1 MRKILAI
8 SKQIHANLIYFKLF
22 QKNLRNT
29 SFELRS
35 DPTSRVECH
44 GKVNGLDLVDNKLK
58 IYFGTN
64 LNIDIIVQSF
74 FWIFC
79 LFLIPK
85 NKSNFVFKNNTYQII
100 IILLLFYIHLI
111 GENKFYNIFSEEFD
125 TSIYKD
131 NYFLLSL
138 FSGLLLI
145 LLILSSVIKNRIE
158 NLINYLPFLSVV
170 TWCI

>member
-1 MRKILAI
+1 MYN
-8 SKQIHANLIYFKLF
+8 SDNLQPIEINEENIGYFQTNTCEFNLF
-22 QKNLRNT
+22 QVISKNLRNT

-44 GKVNGLDLVDNKLK
+44 GKVNGLDLVDKKLK

-100 IILLLFYIHLI
+100 IILLLFYI
-111 GENKFYNIFSEEFD
+111 
-125 TSIYKD
+125 T
-131 NYFLLSL
+131 
-138 FSGLLLI
+138 
-145 LLILSSVIKNRIE
+145 
-158 NLINYLPFLSVV
+158 
-170 TWCI
+170 